1 MNPSDDDIVRVA
13 TGNLVQVE
21 MWQGRLKE
29 AEIESRVVGDDLSS
43 SIGSILPGSVELWV
57 HERDVPRAQE
67 ILAKEPDQG
76 EEQEEPAGA

>member
-13 TGNLVQVE
+13 TGNLVQLE
-21 MWQGRLKE
+21 IWQARLKE
-29 AEIESRVVGDDLSS
+29 AGIESRVVGDDLSS

-57 HERDVPRAQE
+57 HERDLPRAQD